1 MPSTIGSVLVLVGF
15 VIPGFITLWV
25 WSLAYGRTEPSEG
38 RLVLEGITL
47 SCVNYGAWS
56 WLLVW
61 AWARSW
67 IHSAVPAI
75 LLAAFI
81 LFVSPMILG
90 VTTVWLSETIW
101 VQRVRR
107 RFGVSSPVPKAWD
120 HYFRKSESCWVVAT
134 LKSGKLVAGLYG
146 PNSAASSYP
155 AEEDIYLERLCKLS
169 ASGKMEGLIENSRG
183 GIIRMDEVQ
192 LIEFYDID

>member
-101 VQRVRR
+101 VAEGEAPLWCFQSGAK
-107 RFGVSSPVPKAWD
+107 GVGPLFSKERIV
-120 HYFRKSESCWVVAT
+120 
-134 LKSGKLVAGLYG
+134 LGSGD
-146 PNSAASSYP
+146 P
-155 AEEDIYLERLCKLS
+155 EER
-169 ASGKMEGLIENSRG
+169 
-183 GIIRMDEVQ
+183 
-192 LIEFYDID
+192 